1 MEIIPIFA
9 PHLYAISYPKTY
21 TTVWD
26 EEICSYFEE
35 EEIGEIDEFERCF
48 ELWSNPLYLY
58 NYFDKNERF
67 LNNSF
72 WKNIS
77 IEDAAKITK
86 QKALEFEVLLTENN
100 SDIESLFRPLDNRQI
115 KFAELIKG
123 KSKYNCL
130 RLYAIKI
137 DSNRFLITG
146 GAIKLTNKMEEHAST
161 RNELK
166 KLEKIKNYLVALGV
180 IDGDSFDEILYEIR
194 L

>member
-1 MEIIPIFA
+1 M
-9 PHLYAISYPKTY
+9 
-21 TTVWD
+21 
-26 EEICSYFEE
+26 
-35 EEIGEIDEFERCF
+35 
-48 ELWSNPLYLY
+48 YLY

-67 LNNSF
+67 LNKRF

-86 QKALEFEVLLTENN
+86 QKALEFEEILTENK
-100 SDIESLFRPLDNRQI
+100 SDIELLFRPLDNRQI

-123 KSKYNCL
+123 KSKYDWL

-137 DSNRFLITG
+137 DTNRFLITG
-146 GAIKLTNKMEEHAST
+146 GAIKLTNIMEEHAST

-180 IDGDSFDEILYEIR
+180 IDGDSFNEILYEIR

>member
-21 TTVWD
+21 TRVWD

-35 EEIGEIDEFERCF
+35 EEIGGVDEFERCF

-58 NYFDKNERF
+58 EYFDKNRRF
-67 LNNSF
+67 WKNWF

-86 QKALEFEVLLTENN
+86 QKALEFEELLTENKSN
-100 SDIESLFRPLDNRQI
+100 IELLFKPHDNRQI
-115 KFAELIKG
+115 NFAELMKG
-123 KSKYNCL
+123 KSKYDWL
-130 RLYAIKI
+130 RFYAIKI

-146 GAIKLTNKMEEHAST
+146 GAIKLTNIMEEHEST
-161 RNELK
+161 RNELT
-166 KLEKIKNYLVALGV
+166 KLEKTKNYLIARGV
-180 IDGDSFDEILYEIR
+180 IDGDSFDEVLYEII

>member
-1 MEIIPIFA
+1 MKIIAIFA
-9 PHLYAISYPKTY
+9 PHLYAISYPKNY

-26 EEICSYFEE
+26 EEICSYFAE
-35 EEIGEIDEFERCF
+35 EEIGELDEFDRNF
-48 ELWSNPLYLY
+48 GLWSNPLYLY
-58 NYFDKNERF
+58 NYFDKNESF
-67 LNNSF
+67 LENRF

-86 QKALEFEVLLTENN
+86 QKALEFEELLTENN
-100 SDIESLFRPLDNRQI
+100 SAIESLFRPLDNRQL
-115 KFAELIKG
+115 KFAELTKG
-123 KSKYNCL
+123 KSKYDWL

-146 GAIKLTNKMEEHAST
+146 GAIKLTNIMEDHEST

-166 KLEKIKNYLVALGV
+166 KLEKTKNYLVAHGV
-180 IDGDSFDEILYEIR
+180 IDGDSFDEILYEIT

>member
-21 TTVWD
+21 TAVWD
-26 EEICSYFEE
+26 EEVCSYFEE

-58 NYFDKNERF
+58 NYFVKNERF
-67 LNNSF
+67 LNNRF

-86 QKALEFEVLLTENN
+86 QKALEFEELLTENK

-123 KSKYNCL
+123 KSKYDWL

-137 DSNRFLITG
+137 DTNRFLITG
-146 GAIKLTNKMEEHAST
+146 GAIKLTNIMEEHEST
-161 RNELK
+161 RNELR